1 MAGPY
6 NTGMGVTYYKIRG
19 RGISIGEYRRLC
31 TDPFTFCIAML
42 ALPFGGIAP
51 KWSVPLVDEIP
62 DVELDDLP
70 KGVARSLERHAA
82 RFEAEGYRTLFH
94 YELPLLE
101 RDRITAATILLSE
114 DRWSMAQVLYLKNP
128 AESQV
133 GLTVGC
139 WCEDGTYA
147 TVTNR
152 KLELDPPPGHRT
164 ERYVGASP
172 GELVDRF
179 LEHAAD
185 WDAEGGMKAVKLD
198 EAKVRRMLVEA
209 EREAA
214 EFYAARGV
222 LVRMTA
228 KELAKYGI
236 EADG

>member
-19 RGISIGEYRRLC
+19 RGISLREYRRMC
-31 TDPFTFCIAML
+31 PDPFTFCIAVL

-51 KWSVPLVDEIP
+51 AWSIPLVDRIP
-62 DVELDDLP
+62 DVDLDDLP
-70 KGVARSLERHAA
+70 KGVARTLERHAE
-82 RFEAEGYRTLFH
+82 RFEEEGYRTLFH

-101 RDRITAATILLSE
+101 RDRLTAATILLSA
-114 DRWSMAQVLYLKNP
+114 DGWSMAQVLYLKNS

-152 KLELDPPPGHRT
+152 KLELDVPPGHRT
-164 ERYVGASP
+164 ERYVGAPP

-179 LEHAAD
+179 LGHAAD
-185 WDAEGGMKAVKLD
+185 WDHTEGMRAVKLD
-198 EAKVRRMLVEA
+198 EAKVRQMLVAA

-214 EFYAARGV
+214 EFYADRGV
-222 LVRMTA
+222 IVRMTE

-236 EADG
+236 GA